1 MKEII
6 IALQDKD
13 DKKAYELS
21 KVISAKSAESD
32 EFYTYFDDFIDLLI
46 HPSSYVRTR
55 GFCLACAQARWDT
68 KDKLK
73 NNLDLMLKMLH
84 DDKPTAVRQCLA
96 ALHGVIL
103 FKPELCKVIRQEL
116 KKIDL
121 SKYKDTMAP
130 LIKKDIDA
138 LVKMIE

>member
-46 HPSSYVRTR
+46 HPSSYVRTVA
-55 GFCLACAQARWDT
+55 FSACAQARWDT

-73 NNLDLMLKMLH
+73 NNLDLMLKMFH

-96 ALHGVIL
+96 APSWSNFI
-103 FKPELCKVIRQEL
+103 
-116 KKIDL
+116 
-121 SKYKDTMAP
+121 
-130 LIKKDIDA
+130 
-138 LVKMIE
+138 